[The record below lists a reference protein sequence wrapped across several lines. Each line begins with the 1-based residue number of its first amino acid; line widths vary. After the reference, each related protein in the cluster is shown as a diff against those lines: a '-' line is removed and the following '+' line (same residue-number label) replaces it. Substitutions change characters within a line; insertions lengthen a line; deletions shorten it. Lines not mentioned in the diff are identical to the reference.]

1 MVWVMAGAWQA
12 PAIDLIAAMIVSFTT
27 RGNTREHARFTSR
40 NAEFATG
47 LEVRAQELCGCRGG
61 RPGLPVPNSP
71 CGLCGRKATLNLD
84 LNSETQSSGAVWKS
98 RSPSWA
104 PRP

>member
-1 MVWVMAGAWQA
+1 MVWVMAVAWQA
-12 PAIDLIAAMIVSFTT
+12 PAIDLIAAMIGSFTT

-71 CGLCGRKATLNLD
+71 YDLCRRETTL
-84 LNSETQSSGAVWKS
+84 S
-98 RSPSWA
+98 R
-104 PRP
+104 